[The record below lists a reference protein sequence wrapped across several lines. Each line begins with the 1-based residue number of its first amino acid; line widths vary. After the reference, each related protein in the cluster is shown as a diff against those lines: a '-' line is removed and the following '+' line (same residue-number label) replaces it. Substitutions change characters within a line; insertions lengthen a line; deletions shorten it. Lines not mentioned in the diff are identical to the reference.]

1 MVQGHDGE
9 FSCDRI
15 LIRRYR
21 YPAHWTG
28 TRPDPVISRSYEF
41 AEVAHHVQPLG
52 GLVARPQQCQA
63 LAVAMVIQ
71 SLIFCPQKSPLLILP
86 SYASNVET
94 SVSHSCLPR
103 LCPRGYGEACAPS

>member
-41 AEVAHHVQPLG
+41 AEVSHHVQPLG
-52 GLVARPQQCQA
+52 GLVARPRQPPVISTTWINQNPVVPGIGVGDGHP
-63 LAVAMVIQ
+63 VADLL
-71 SLIFCPQKSPLLILP
+71 SPEKSVVDTPVVRICRRYFRLP
-86 SYASNVET
+86 
-94 SVSHSCLPR
+94 
-103 LCPRGYGEACAPS
+103 